1 MTIDEFLHTIGL
13 FGLTHEDHEDRID
26 VYITSRY
33 GNRLHF
39 LEFSKE
45 ERRRRLIGL
54 STNFM
59 AGEVKMY
66 IPQPVYSVDGYI
78 VEIEQG
84 DDWIDGQWR
93 KFTKQFKLE
102 RALRE
107 EIEKLKLY
115 RTQIKLS
122 EIEWDFE

>member
-1 MTIDEFLHTIGL
+1 M
-13 FGLTHEDHEDRID
+13 
-26 VYITSRY
+26 V
-33 GNRLHF
+33 
-39 LEFSKE
+39 
-45 ERRRRLIGL
+45 
-54 STNFM
+54 
-59 AGEVKMY
+59 GEVKMY
-66 IPQPVYSVDGYI
+66 IPQPVYSVDGYL

-84 DDWIDGQWR
+84 DDWMDGQWR